1 MFKFF
6 VVFVIIA
13 LIFITTIVKN
23 STKKIDEE
31 IFATKERIGELK
43 NKGEMLKLEYDFLSS
58 PEKILEYQK
67 NYFENELSEIDIS
80 LLGVIELSEKLKI
93 IEQKNKFINE

>member
-6 VVFVIIA
+6 IFFLIIA

-43 NKGEMLKLEYDFLSS
+43 NKGEMLKLEYDFL
-58 PEKILEYQK
+58 
-67 NYFENELSEIDIS
+67 
-80 LLGVIELSEKLKI
+80 
-93 IEQKNKFINE
+93 

>member
-6 VVFVIIA
+6 IFFLVIV

-23 STKKIDEE
+23 STKNIDEE
-31 IFATKERIGELK
+31 IFATKERIGQLK

-58 PEKILEYQK
+58 PKKIFEYQK

-80 LLGVIELSEKLKI
+80 LIGVIELGEKLKI
-93 IEQKNKFINE
+93 TEQKNNFINE

>member
-6 VVFVIIA
+6 IFFLVIV
-13 LIFITTIVKN
+13 LIIITTIVKN
-23 STKKIDEE
+23 STKKIDEK
-31 IFATKERIGELK
+31 IFATKERIGQLK

-58 PEKILEYQK
+58 PKKIFEYQK

-80 LLGVIELSEKLKI
+80 LIGVIELGEKLKI
-93 IEQKNKFINE
+93 TEQKNNFINE

>member
-6 VVFVIIA
+6 IFFLVIV

-31 IFATKERIGELK
+31 IFATKERIGQLK
-43 NKGEMLKLEYDFLSS
+43 NKGGMLKLEYDFLSS
-58 PEKILEYQK
+58 PKKILEYQK

-80 LLGVIELSEKLKI
+80 LLGVIELGEKLKI
-93 IEQKNKFINE
+93 TEQKNNFIND

>member
-6 VVFVIIA
+6 IFFLIIA

-58 PEKILEYQK
+58 PEKFLNTKRIILK
-67 NYFENELSEIDIS
+67 TNY
-80 LLGVIELSEKLKI
+80 LK
-93 IEQKNKFINE
+93 